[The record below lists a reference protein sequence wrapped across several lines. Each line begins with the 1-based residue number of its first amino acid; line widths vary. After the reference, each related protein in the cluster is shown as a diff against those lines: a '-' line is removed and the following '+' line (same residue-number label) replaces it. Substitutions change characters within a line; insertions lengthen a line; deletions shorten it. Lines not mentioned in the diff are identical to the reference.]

1 MKFGYLI
8 NMTSLRHSSVIGSA
22 ALLIALAGCTSTG
35 LNTSLTPSVLPQK
48 TKVLASG
55 ELIAALDG
63 GLITRLK
70 GNEVVRG
77 DKSIALQNEY
87 LALEYTAP
95 GEAVLWQGKTLSGRI
110 VPSQPYRV
118 GSQDCRQYEHTVVDR
133 GVESSVKGT
142 ACRNEG
148 GSWSLLS

>member
-1 MKFGYLI
+1 MA
-8 NMTSLRHSSVIGSA
+8 SLRRLSPLSGVA
-22 ALLIALAGCTSTG
+22 FLLALAGCTSNG
-35 LNTSLTPSVLPQK
+35 LNTSLAPTALSQETK
-48 TKVLASG
+48 TVASG

-63 GLITRLK
+63 GLITRLTSK
-70 GNEVVRG
+70 GIARG
-77 DKSIALQNEY
+77 DKAIALQKEY

-95 GEAVLWQGKTLSGRI
+95 GEAVIWQGKAISGSI

-118 GSQDCRQYEHTVVDR
+118 GSQDCRQYEHTVVEG
-133 GVESSVKGT
+133 GVESSAKGT